1 MNKFIQLAL
10 GGVASALFTTTPA
23 WADAPDGAG
32 YKEAS
37 EKAATDYRDATAQC
51 ANAGVNK
58 QVCLQQA
65 KVERARNDVDA
76 MEQYKSSQAQVSRS
90 RVALAKAEYNLAKAK
105 CTDKTGADRS
115 ACMRDAKT
123 AQTAAMA
130 DARSSSRTA
139 STAATSDECAQMDG
153 DTKTACLVRN
163 PGATT
168 AGSVGDAVSDRAG
181 RAGDSVSDTTSR
193 TGDSVSDTTSRAGE
207 AVSSAAGTTGK
218 VVSDTVITTKIKA
231 DLVRD
236 PDLSALDVH
245 VETVR
250 GVVMLSGFVE
260 SQKEADK
267 AVQLARSIE
276 GVSDVKSALKV
287 K

>member
-1 MNKFIQLAL
+1 MKKFILLAL
-10 GGVASALFTTTPA
+10 GGAASALFATTPA
-23 WADAPDGAG
+23 WADAPDGTG

-37 EKAATDYRDATAQC
+37 QKAAADYRDATAQC
-51 ANAGVNK
+51 ANAGANK

-65 KVERARNDVDA
+65 KVERARNEVEA
-76 MEQYKSSQAQVSRS
+76 VEQYRSSPAQLSRA
-90 RVALAKAEYNLAKAK
+90 RVALANAEYNLAKAK

-115 ACMRDAKT
+115 ACMRDAK
-123 AQTAAMA
+123 ADQTAALA
-130 DARSSSRTA
+130 DARSGSRTA
-139 STAATSDECAQMDG
+139 RTAATSEDCAQMEG
-153 DTKTACLVRN
+153 DAKTACLGRI

-168 AGSVGDAVSDRAG
+168 AGTTGE
-181 RAGDSVSDTTSR
+181 SVSDKA
-193 TGDSVSDTTSRAGE
+193 GRAGE
-207 AVSSAAGTTGK
+207 AVSDTAGRAGEAVSDTADKAGEAVSGAASTTGK

-245 VETVR
+245 VETVK

-267 AVQLARSIE
+267 AVQLARSVD
-276 GVSDVKSALKV
+276 GVTDVKSALKV

>member
-1 MNKFIQLAL
+1 MNKFILLAL
-10 GGVASALFTTTPA
+10 GGAASALFATTPA
-23 WADAPDGAG
+23 WADAPDSAG

-37 EKAATDYRDATAQC
+37 EKAAADYREATAQC
-51 ANAGVNK
+51 ANAGANK

-65 KVERARNDVDA
+65 KVERARNDVDVV
-76 MEQYKSSQAQVSRS
+76 EKYRSSPAQLSRA
-90 RVALAKAEYNLAKAK
+90 RVALANAEYNLARAK
-105 CTDKTGADRS
+105 CTDKTGADKS
-115 ACMRDAKT
+115 ACLREAKSD
-123 AQTAAMA
+123 QTAALA

-139 STAATSDECAQMDG
+139 RTAAPREDCAQMEG
-153 DTKTACLVRN
+153 DAKTACLVRN

-168 AGSVGDAVSDRAG
+168 AGSAGKEVSDKAG
-181 RAGDSVSDTTSR
+181 
-193 TGDSVSDTTSRAGE
+193 RAGE
-207 AVSSAAGTTGK
+207 AVSDAGGRAGEAVSGAASTTGK

-236 PDLSALDVH
+236 PDLSALEVH

-267 AVQLARSIE
+267 AVQLARSVE
-276 GVSDVKSALKV
+276 GVTDVKSALKV

>member
-1 MNKFIQLAL
+1 MKKFILLAL
-10 GGVASALFTTTPA
+10 GGAASALFAITPA
-23 WADAPDGAG
+23 WADAQSEAE

-37 EKAATDYRDATAQC
+37 QKTAADYREASAQC
-51 ANAGVNK
+51 ANAGANK
-58 QVCLQQA
+58 KVCLQQA
-65 KVERARNDVDA
+65 KVERARDEVEA
-76 MEQYKSSQAQVSRS
+76 VEKYRSSPTQLSRS
-90 RVALAKAEYNLAKAK
+90 RVALANAEYNLAKAK

-115 ACMRDAKT
+115 ACMRGAK
-123 AQTAAMA
+123 ADQTAALA
-130 DARSSSRTA
+130 DARSGSRTA
-139 STAATSDECAQMDG
+139 RTAATSEDCARMEG
-153 DTKTACLVRN
+153 GAKTACLGRI

-168 AGSVGDAVSDRAG
+168 AGTTGE
-181 RAGDSVSDTTSR
+181 SVSDKA
-193 TGDSVSDTTSRAGE
+193 GRAGE
-207 AVSSAAGTTGK
+207 AVSDAAGTTGK